1 MLPSPAV
8 PTNHG
13 KDNERVIGVPFLV
26 TSGKVIVEG
35 PEETETERNVRLPP
49 GDYRLIAAQSVTGE
63 EEESI
68 DLSFE
73 LLAKPLE
80 QSCVLVAGKALCV
93 PNRLVETAEVAEES

>member
-1 MLPSPAV
+1 MRMLPSPAV

-13 KDNERVIGVPFLV
+13 KDNERVIAVPFLV

-35 PEETETERNVRLPP
+35 REGTKTERNVRRPP
-49 GDYRLIAAQSVTGE
+49 GDYRLAAAQSVTGE

-73 LLAKPLE
+73 LLAKPL
-80 QSCVLVAGKALCV
+80 
-93 PNRLVETAEVAEES
+93 

>member
-1 MLPSPAV
+1 
-8 PTNHG
+8 
-13 KDNERVIGVPFLV
+13 
-26 TSGKVIVEG
+26 VIVEG

-49 GDYRLIAAQSVTGE
+49 GDYRLIAAQNVTGE

-80 QSCVLVAGKALCV
+80 WTKLSVC
-93 PNRLVETAEVAEES
+93 AESTGGDR